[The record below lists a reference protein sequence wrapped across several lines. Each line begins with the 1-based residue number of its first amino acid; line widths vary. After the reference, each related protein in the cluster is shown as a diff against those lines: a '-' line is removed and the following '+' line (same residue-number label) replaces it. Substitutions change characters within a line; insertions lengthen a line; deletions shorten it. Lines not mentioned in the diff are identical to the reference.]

1 MKTTAAEEVHGA
13 AHITATKH
21 VEFHVSLSN
30 AETEATTLS
39 IADTD
44 SIANQR

>member
-1 MKTTAAEEVHGA
+1 MKTAAEEEVYGA
-13 AHITATKH
+13 AHMTATKR